1 MTNCTP
7 NGLPV
12 AAATAAW
19 MTGAACTGTGA
30 GVLEGA
36 ADGSAAAVALADGE
50 GASVT
55 ASAGCSPGGVVST
68 EGITVS

>member
-50 GASVT
+50 RRFCDCFCRLLALRRGFR
-55 ASAGCSPGGVVST
+55 
-68 EGITVS
+68 